1 MKENKKGSIPKDTTK
16 DHIYSNRLQNVC
28 LILFIIFAGL
38 IIAGEY
44 LHNETL
50 TCTSFGCGIAIIL
63 IHWILGDIWED
74 EK

>member
-1 MKENKKGSIPKDTTK
+1 MEQMKKGTAPKDSTTTK
-16 DHIYSNRLQNVC
+16 NYSNRLQNVC

-74 EK
+74 EE